1 MRRFGRGWYQRD
13 RGGYRGR
20 SDRDRDYY
28 RDRDRDRDYYR
39 DRDRDH
45 DRVRDRD
52 RFRYYEAS
60 QGSYSRIPWAIGRV
74 QSELKG
80 SVLSRGSRTREEVVT
95 PPLPPQAAS
104 GSPMAMPV
112 DFKTYVD
119 QACRAAEEFVNI
131 YYETMD
137 KRRRALTRLYL
148 DKATL
153 IWNGNVVTGLEAL
166 TNFFEVLPSSEFQ
179 VNMLDCQPVH
189 EQATQAQT
197 TVLVVTSGTVKFD
210 GNRQHFFNQNFLL
223 TAQTTPNNTVW
234 KIASDCFRFQ
244 DWASTT

>member
-1 MRRFGRGWYQRD
+1 M
-13 RGGYRGR
+13 
-20 SDRDRDYY
+20 
-28 RDRDRDRDYYR
+28 
-39 DRDRDH
+39 
-45 DRVRDRD
+45 
-52 RFRYYEAS
+52 
-60 QGSYSRIPWAIGRV
+60 
-74 QSELKG
+74 
-80 SVLSRGSRTREEVVT
+80 T
-95 PPLPPQAAS
+95 PPLLEQGAS
-104 GSPMAMPV
+104 GSPMAMSV

-166 TNFFEVLPSSEFQ
+166 TNFFEMLPSSEFQ

-210 GNRQHFFNQNFLL
+210 GNKQHYFNQNFLL
-223 TAQTTPNNTVW
+223 TAQSTPNNTVW

-244 DWASTT
+244 DWASS

>member
-1 MRRFGRGWYQRD
+1 MRKF
-13 RGGYRGR
+13 R
-20 SDRDRDYY
+20 S
-28 RDRDRDRDYYR
+28 
-39 DRDRDH
+39 
-45 DRVRDRD
+45 
-52 RFRYYEAS
+52 EWS
-60 QGSYSRIPWAIGRV
+60 QGDRERHQRRNDYSEEPHTSYSWRENQGR
-74 QSELKG
+74 ED
-80 SVLSRGSRTREEVVT
+80 VVT
-95 PPLPPQAAS
+95 PPLQEKGNS
-104 GSPMAMPV
+104 DSPMAMAV
-112 DFKTYVD
+112 EFKTYVD

-166 TNFFEVLPSSEFQ
+166 ANFFDMLPSSEFQ

-210 GNRQHFFNQNFLL
+210 GNKQHYFNQNFLL
-223 TAQTTPNNTVW
+223 TAQTTANNTVW

-244 DWASTT
+244 DWATI

>member
-1 MRRFGRGWYQRD
+1 MRKFKGDRSQRD
-13 RGGYRGR
+13 SERHQGR
-20 SDRDRDYY
+20 NDNFYDEPQRRQ
-28 RDRDRDRDYYR
+28 
-39 DRDRDH
+39 
-45 DRVRDRD
+45 
-52 RFRYYEAS
+52 ACL
-60 QGSYSRIPWAIGRV
+60 GSWTG
-74 QSELKG
+74 EN
-80 SVLSRGSRTREEVVT
+80 VVT
-95 PPLPPQAAS
+95 PPLQEQAAS
-104 GSPMAMPV
+104 YSPMAFSV

-166 TNFFEVLPSSEFQ
+166 TNFFEMLPSSEFQ

-210 GNRQHFFNQNFLL
+210 GNKQHYFNQNFLL
-223 TAQTTPNNTVW
+223 TAQSSPTNTVW

-244 DWASTT
+244 DWASS